1 MLLAEEKASWLL
13 ELTQNPIF
21 SRGNSDVDLVFE
33 LDDWTLILT
42 EEGGHLIYLPISDQW
57 YTYIESYRVFSV
69 LEKLP
74 STKKEFYSMLEQIK
88 EEGRFIKDPT
98 ECPYLV
104 YIHFTNRTALNYDI
118 VEILKLKDFDLKDA
132 LNEREQFKFAAKKE
146 LSKDSTLSPK
156 LIIFEAIFNFIILV
170 LFFLSFSK
178 WSIFNIAASGLA
190 TNVNSY
196 INLFYVAV
204 LFIALSFLCHF
215 IFIFFLR
222 KIRVNRI
229 FKSIDKLGT
238 DFYNLSLNRLSKELK
253 IDIDTVMKIN
263 NKKIEVSKNNF
274 IN

>member
-13 ELTQNPIF
+13 ELAENPLF

-98 ECPYLV
+98 ERPYFV
-104 YIHFTNRTALNYDI
+104 YIRFTNRKAFNYDI
-118 VEILKLKDFDLKDA
+118 VEILKDFDFKDA
-132 LNEREQFKFAAKKE
+132 LNERERFKFAAKKE

-156 LIIFEAIFNFIILV
+156 LIIFEAILNFIILV
-170 LFFLSFSK
+170 LFS
-178 WSIFNIAASGLA
+178 
-190 TNVNSY
+190 
-196 INLFYVAV
+196 
-204 LFIALSFLCHF
+204 
-215 IFIFFLR
+215 
-222 KIRVNRI
+222 
-229 FKSIDKLGT
+229 
-238 DFYNLSLNRLSKELK
+238 
-253 IDIDTVMKIN
+253 
-263 NKKIEVSKNNF
+263 
-274 IN
+274 

>member
-13 ELTQNPIF
+13 ELTQNPLF

-42 EEGGHLIYLPISDQW
+42 EDGGHLLYLPTSELW
-57 YTYIESYRVFSV
+57 YSYTDSYRVLSL

-74 STKKEFYSMLEQIK
+74 ETKQEFHSMLEQIK

-132 LNEREQFKFAAKKE
+132 LNERERFKFAAKKE

-156 LIIFEAIFNFIILV
+156 LIIFEAILNFIILV

-178 WSIFNIAASGLA
+178 WSIFNITASGLA

>member
-13 ELTQNPIF
+13 ELAENPLF

-33 LDDWTLILT
+33 FNDWILILT
-42 EEGGHLIYLPISDQW
+42 EDGGHLLYLPTSELW
-57 YTYIESYRVFSV
+57 YSYTDSYRVLSV

-74 STKKEFYSMLEQIK
+74 ETKQEFHSMLEQIK
-88 EEGRFIKDPT
+88 EEGRFIKYPT
-98 ECPYLV
+98 ERPYFV
-104 YIHFTNRTALNYDI
+104 YIRFTNRKAFNYDI
-118 VEILKLKDFDLKDA
+118 VEILKDFDFKDA
-132 LNEREQFKFAAKKE
+132 LNERERFKFAAKKE

-156 LIIFEAIFNFIILV
+156 LIIFEAILNFIILV

-178 WSIFNIAASGLA
+178 WSIFNITASGLA

>member
-13 ELTQNPIF
+13 ELTQNPLF

-33 LDDWTLILT
+33 LDHWTLILT
-42 EEGGHLIYLPISDQW
+42 EEGGHLLYLPTSELW
-57 YTYIESYRVFSV
+57 YSYTDSYRVLSV

-74 STKKEFYSMLEQIK
+74 ETKQEFHSMLEQIK
-88 EEGRFIKDPT
+88 EEGRFIKYPT
-98 ECPYLV
+98 ERPYFV
-104 YIHFTNRTALNYDI
+104 YIRFTNRKAFNYDI
-118 VEILKLKDFDLKDA
+118 VEILKDFDFKDA
-132 LNEREQFKFAAKKE
+132 LNERERFKFAAKKE

-156 LIIFEAIFNFIILV
+156 LIIFEAILNFIILV

-178 WSIFNIAASGLA
+178 WSIFNITASGLA

>member
-1 MLLAEEKASWLL
+1 MLLAEEKVSWLL
-13 ELTQNPIF
+13 ELSENPLF
-21 SRGNSDVDLVFE
+21 SRGDSDVNLVFE
-33 LDDWTLILT
+33 LDDWVLILA
-42 EEGGHLIYLPISDQW
+42 EGGGHLIYLPIAVEW
-57 YTYIESYRVFSV
+57 FEYTKSFQVLAV

-74 STKKEFYSMLEQIK
+74 ETKTEFYSMLEQIK
-88 EEGRFIKDPT
+88 KDGELIKNPTDCRNIVYLRFLK
-98 ECPYLV
+98 
-104 YIHFTNRTALNYDI
+104 NRMSDCNLA
-118 VEILKLKDFDLKDA
+118 EILKDFDLKSA

-146 LSKDSTLSPK
+146 LNKDSTLSPK
-156 LIIFEAIFNFIILV
+156 LIIFEAILNFIILV

-178 WSIFNIAASGLA
+178 WSIFNITASGLA

>member
-13 ELTQNPIF
+13 ELTQNPLF

-33 LDDWTLILT
+33 LDDWALIFT
-42 EEGGHLIYLPISDQW
+42 EKGSHLVYLPIIAERFL
-57 YTYIESYRVFSV
+57 YTDSYKVFTV

-74 STKKEFYSMLEQIK
+74 RTKTEFYSFIEQIK
-88 EEGRFIKDPT
+88 EEGKLIKNPTQYHRIVYLRFLEEK
-98 ECPYLV
+98 
-104 YIHFTNRTALNYDI
+104 FYDCNLI
-118 VEILKLKDFDLKDA
+118 EILKDFDLKSA

-156 LIIFEAIFNFIILV
+156 LIIFEAMLNFIILV

-178 WSIFNIAASGLA
+178 WSIFNITASGLA
-190 TNVNSY
+190 TNANSY

-204 LFIALSFLCHF
+204 LFIALSFLYHF
-215 IFIFFLR
+215 VFLFFLR
-222 KIRVNRI
+222 KIRINRI
-229 FKSIDKLGT
+229 LKLIDKLGS
-238 DFYNLSLNRLSKELK
+238 DFYNLSLNRLSRELK
-253 IDIDTVMKIN
+253 IDIDTVIKIN